1 MSFNLP
7 QLDYNYN
14 SLEPYIDAKT
24 MEIHHSKHHQ
34 GYTNNLNAAVKDTDN
49 ESRDIVDILKNL
61 DMSDMTLRNNAG
73 GYFNHNLFWEVINP
87 NNENVMSDKLKLLID
102 ESFGSFD
109 EFKQTFS
116 KAAASRFGSGWAW
129 LCVKNGKLEVCST
142 PNQDNP
148 IMPNGCGGSPILALD
163 VWEHAYYLNY
173 QNRRA
178 DYINAFFEVVNWGV
192 VSSNLEMFLTQ

>member
-163 VWEHAYYLNY
+163 VLAAR
-173 QNRRA
+173 QRA
-178 DYINAFFEVVNWGV
+178 HEINVLSFIVCSWCK
-192 VSSNLEMFLTQ
+192 